1 MRKIGE
7 RDLRS
12 ALARQGMTIDQYKSE
27 NNLKTVRAVDALLLI
42 SISHNGNGQE
52 APPSGIFRSQQLVP
66 HPQVACPRAK
76 RHARECKQ
84 ECNRSREL
92 SMLKRNDAYIQLC
105 I

>member
-12 ALARQGMTIDQYKSE
+12 ALARQGMTIDQYK
-27 NNLKTVRAVDALLLI
+27 NGKQFKTVRAVDALLLI

-52 APPSGIFRSQQLVP
+52 APPSGKFGSQQLVP

-76 RHARECKQ
+76 RHARE
-84 ECNRSREL
+84 
-92 SMLKRNDAYIQLC
+92 MKRK
-105 I
+105 